1 MLLYLFE
8 EIISKIWIFIEIVV
22 KMEKEDSRCFFG

>member
-8 EIISKIWIFIEIVV
+8 EIISKVWIFIEIVV
-22 KMEKEDSRCFFG
+22 KAEKEDSMCFFG